1 MRTLEVLLIDD
12 PLSALP
18 HIEEA
23 LEGRRS
29 FLPVPA
35 HDPNRAGLLRTTQR
49 AGEPIEEDVALVMCT
64 SGSTGTPKGALL
76 SAQNLRASV
85 QATAEIIGQG
95 SWVLAMP
102 AHYIAGM
109 QVLVRSVLAGTTPQV
124 LDVRGGFSIPDFAR
138 LRGDYVSLTPMQL
151 LKAMDY
157 LDGIEALREYKAV
170 LVGGAGIPDDALR
183 AAKELGI
190 TVVTT
195 YGASET
201 AGGCVYNGYPIP
213 GAHVAL
219 DGQRVVLSG
228 PMVAR
233 GYRTPD
239 PALQDGT
246 FYTSD
251 AGQLIDGRLEILG
264 RMDTIIDSGGVKV
277 HPEVVEKHLLNVDGV
292 SAAAVVGIPDPRLGT
307 AVACGYEGTASPLEV
322 IAALNDAELP
332 AWEIPREIRQ
342 MELPKLSSGKVDRLK
357 LQQVL
362 AG

>member
-277 HPEVVEKHLLNVDGV
+277 HPEVVEKHLLNVEWGQCR
-292 SAAAVVGIPDPRLGT
+292 SCCGHPRSTPGHGRGL
-307 AVACGYEGTASPLEV
+307 
-322 IAALNDAELP
+322 
-332 AWEIPREIRQ
+332 
-342 MELPKLSSGKVDRLK
+342 RL
-357 LQQVL
+357 
-362 AG
+362 